1 MGSSYQFLNHSNQ
14 VRDSPSCSSSANIR
28 HGFSKSQMC
37 LHKILQVIA
46 SYPPHCISQQSS
58 PVHQIQEFDGKRLVG
73 IDLNMELCQAD
84 HESKSLL
91 SACSIVDTLASL
103 SPIKQR
109 M

>member
-1 MGSSYQFLNHSNQ
+1 
-14 VRDSPSCSSSANIR
+14 
-28 HGFSKSQMC
+28 MC

-46 SYPPHCISQQSS
+46 SYPPHRISQQSS

-91 SACSIVDTLASL
+91 SACSIVVDNKKNKDL
-103 SPIKQR
+103 SNNSPEKSSSEGECDPVIQEVEKKI
-109 M
+109 